1 MNLQEKIN
9 IDIKMAMKNK
19 DTDRLSI
26 LRVVKGE
33 INRIGKDLSD
43 DEIIKIIRKMKENS
57 DMNNNKI
64 ESDILNEYLPSML
77 EEKQLEVIIHAIIYN
92 NGYNSMK
99 DMKNIMSELKTNYGA
114 SVDGKLASTIIK
126 NKLNN

>member
-9 IDIKMAMKNK
+9 NDIKLSMKNK

-33 INRIGKDLSD
+33 MNRLGKDVSD
-43 DEIIKIIRKMKENS
+43 ENILGIIRKMKENS
-57 DMNNNKI
+57 DMNNNKV
-64 ESDILNEYLPSML
+64 ESNILNEYLPSML
-77 EEKQLEVIIHAIIYN
+77 EEKQLETIIDGLIHK

-99 DMKNIMSELKTNYGA
+99 DMKHIMSFLKSNYGA
-114 SVDGKLASTIIK
+114 SIDGKLASSLIK
-126 NKLNN
+126 NKLK